1 MSRVTLVATAL
12 LTLLISW
19 APASA
24 QSWEV
29 SGLAAYTPSAG
40 IEHQAPELKGLDIGG
55 GFTYGIQAGRLLT
68 PRWGAE
74 VLWTRQSSAL
84 KLGTAAGT
92 AELFTMTVRQL
103 HGDVVYHLGA
113 PDARLRPFVF
123 GGLGATIFSAD
134 ELKSETKFSFG
145 LGAGVKYF
153 RWNALG
159 LRAHFRYKPTMMS
172 DEDAADFC
180 DPFGFCQGTL
190 QQIEF
195 MGGAVL
201 RF

>member
-1 MSRVTLVATAL
+1 MTRVTLGVAA
-12 LTLLISW
+12 LTLLFSS
-19 APASA
+19 APAAA
-24 QSWEV
+24 QSWEA
-29 SGLAAYTPSAG
+29 SGLVGYTPSASL
-40 IEHQAPELKGLDIGG
+40 ENQAPELSGLDVRG
-55 GFTYGIQAGRLLT
+55 GFTYGLQAGRLFT
-68 PRWGAE
+68 PRLGAE

-84 KLGTAAGT
+84 KLATDAGS

-103 HGDVVYHLGA
+103 HGDVVYHLGS

-123 GGLGATIFSAD
+123 GGLGATFFSAD
-134 ELKSETKFSFG
+134 HVESETKFSFG

-159 LRAHFRYKPTMMS
+159 LRAHVRYKPTMMS

-195 MGGAVL
+195 MGGAVI